1 MVVSP
6 TGTPGSHI
14 LVWSASA
21 DARQR
26 FKLHPEVLWV
36 RADRQHSFTAPQAA
50 RKGFQMNQSV
60 RQPLTSTPP
69 DRRSAQPRAETVECP
84 RCGRFMAKIIG
95 RSEVVPVVYLR
106 CDGCHLTSVAGA

>member
-1 MVVSP
+1 L
-6 TGTPGSHI
+6 G
-14 LVWSASA
+14 
-21 DARQR
+21 ARR
-26 FKLHPEVLWV
+26 
-36 RADRQHSFTAPQAA
+36 RQHSFTAPQAA